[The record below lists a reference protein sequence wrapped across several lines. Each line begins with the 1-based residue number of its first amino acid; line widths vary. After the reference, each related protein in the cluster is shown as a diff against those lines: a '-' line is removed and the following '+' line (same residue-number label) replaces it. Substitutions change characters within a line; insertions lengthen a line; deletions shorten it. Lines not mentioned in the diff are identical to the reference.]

1 MSFDKTFNS
10 QSLLVKVL
18 LLIIPVVG
26 WVVEIL
32 VRLSVFLKDKSVIN
46 LIAFIA
52 FCFGGVIF
60 AYIDLICLLLTGHL
74 FLAE

>member
-10 QSLLVKVL
+10 QSLLVKII
-18 LLIIPVVG
+18 LLIIPFVG
-26 WVVEIL
+26 WGVEIL
-32 VRLSVFLKDKSVIN
+32 VRLSVLLRKRDAVS